1 MIIKEFQLEKFINEK
16 NQSLNILIYG
26 PNEGLV
32 REKVDSISQNYLS
45 KDEYEKV
52 NISGKDLDSD
62 PQIFDNIVRTVS
74 MFYEK
79 KNCYCRI
86 N

>member
-32 REKVDSISQNYLS
+32 SEKVDSISQNYLS
-45 KDEYEKV
+45 KDV
-52 NISGKDLDSD
+52 GFVFL
-62 PQIFDNIVRTVS
+62 T
-74 MFYEK
+74 
-79 KNCYCRI
+79 
-86 N
+86 